1 VYDAQSLT
9 LDRRAYDIVWD
20 SMQRLREYLGI
31 EKSAV
36 DTLIDAGLLKRD
48 KKKPHLLY
56 SITHAGR
63 TLINEGHRKGIDHGH
78 RKGDLEETSE
88 HVLMVEVG
96 RRYLVSEYV
105 EDDASPVVEVIPYY
119 EPSQGSSV
127 AVSAA
132 SAMGGDGDPHEAV
145 DESDRRRL
153 DIVGVDASGEVVVA
167 LEAERINNDVSE
179 AVVADFDKMAE
190 LQPEEAIWV
199 VPSRSD
205 GARILD
211 ALNDPSDGTPR
222 VDKEY
227 STNTAPE
234 QYRIDTPGLTSV
246 RTVET
251 LRDELRE

>member
-1 VYDAQSLT
+1 
-9 LDRRAYDIVWD
+9 
-20 SMQRLREYLGI
+20 
-31 EKSAV
+31 
-36 DTLIDAGLLKRD
+36 
-48 KKKPHLLY
+48 
-56 SITHAGR
+56 
-63 TLINEGHRKGIDHGH
+63 
-78 RKGDLEETSE
+78 
-88 HVLMVEVG
+88 MVEVG

-132 SAMGGDGDPHEAV
+132 SAMGGDSDPQEAV

-153 DIVGVDASGEVVVA
+153 DVVGVDASGEVVVT
-167 LEAERINNDVSE
+167 LEAERINNDVGE
-179 AVVADFDKMAE
+179 AVAADFDKMAALE
-190 LQPEEAIWV
+190 PEEAIWV

-211 ALNDPSDGTPR
+211 ALNDPADGTPR
-222 VDKEY
+222 VEKEY

-251 LRDELRE
+251 LRNEFQE